1 MFTWVYTTEGTSL
14 YIDGILEKVMIGTSY
29 GLYFHSTAPLIL
41 GGEATVNGYTSPYL
55 NGKLSDFRIYCTALS
70 AEDILALYK
79 KSVYIDN
86 EGNLYGAELRE
97 V

>member
-1 MFTWVYTTEGTSL
+1 MT
-14 YIDGILEKVMIGTSY
+14 GTSY

-41 GGEATVNGYTSPYL
+41 GGEATTNGYTSPYL
-55 NGKLSDFRIYCTALS
+55 DGKLSDFRIYCTALS
-70 AEDILALYK
+70 PEDILALYK
-79 KSVYIDN
+79 KSTYIDN